1 MPLAFMFVFGSFRG
15 SSGSASRARLT
26 VENRDSGFLSTELL
40 QALRDENVHL
50 VDSLPE
56 GAEAVRT
63 LIIPPDFTRRV
74 LSREQVT
81 LVLRRDEGANLSASE
96 AVSMSIVKGI
106 MRVVPSLIELETKA
120 LAKGTE
126 HFSIAADTISGSL
139 WKLVGGHTAGLDS
152 LRVAFDSLQSRER
165 IVSVDATVAGK
176 RKDIPHGF
184 QGSVPGSLVMFVLM
198 SMAFGG
204 MAITIERESGVLRR
218 LGVTPARAVD
228 VVMGKLLGRMWVAGI
243 QILFLLAAGK
253 FLFRIS
259 LGNNYL
265 ALVLLMVA
273 FAFCT
278 GAYSILFGS
287 LFRKPEQVAG
297 VAVITT
303 LIMSALGGCWW
314 PMEVVSRPFQIL
326 AFAFPTGWA
335 MNGLHKIL
343 SFGLGTEAVIPHV
356 MVLVAFGAAFL
367 LGASKK
373 LKWTA

>member
-15 SSGSASRARLT
+15 SSGSAPRARLT

-40 QALRDENVHL
+40 QALRDENLHL

-56 GAEAVRT
+56 GEEAVRT
-63 LIIPPDFTRRV
+63 LIIPPDFTRMV
-74 LSREQVT
+74 LNRERVT
-81 LVLRRDEGANLSASE
+81 LVLWRGEGANLSASE
-96 AVSMSIVKGI
+96 AISMSIIKGI
-106 MRVVPSLIELETKA
+106 MRIVPCLIELETKA
-120 LAKGTE
+120 LEQGGE
-126 HFSIAADTISGSL
+126 HFSIAGDTISGNLWSL
-139 WKLVGGHTAGLDS
+139 IGGHTAGLDS
-152 LRVAFDSLQSRER
+152 LHVAFDSLQARER
-165 IVSVDATVAGK
+165 IVSVSTAVAGNG
-176 RKDIPHGF
+176 RDIPTGF

-228 VVMGKLLGRMWVAGI
+228 VVMGKLLGRMWVACI

-259 LGNNYL
+259 LGSSYL

-278 GAYSILFGS
+278 GGYSILFGS
-287 LFRKPEQVAG
+287 LFKNPEQVAG
-297 VAVITT
+297 VAVIAT

-314 PMEVVSRPFQIL
+314 PLEVVSRPFQIL
-326 AFAFPTGWA
+326 AFVFPTGWA

-343 SFGLGTEAVIPHV
+343 SFGLGTEAVIPHI
-356 MVLVAFGAAFL
+356 MVLAAFGAAFL